1 MQLIPNLAIHN
12 IIRCNTKKENRFDKK
27 QNFLRIFATL

>member
-1 MQLIPNLAIHN
+1 MQLISNLSILYLITA
-12 IIRCNTKKENRFDKK
+12 NTEKDNRFDKK